1 MENVFK
7 ALSKE
12 YNAVKDKQDEDLIE
26 KKELLGEVV
35 DYVNSMKWL
44 SRTPVKKKI
53 TFFIKS
59 GYDYEALCTEF
70 NISYESAKNS
80 VKWASKQL
88 KSKIGEHT
96 VKLIRDGYISEARDA
111 FYVGT
116 GQISRDNLFLS
127 DIARVLPE
135 SKFSA
140 AYDLQD
146 CLSELEFLRKISL
159 DYIKKLTKKVDKSKL
174 AYLLSLIE
182 GSSRKATWLRPYII
196 DMLMGYMNIEELLVM
211 EEKIKEEKNIY

>member
-1 MENVFK
+1 MENIFK

-26 KKELLGEVV
+26 KKELLVEVV

-80 VKWASKQL
+80 VKWAAKQL
-88 KSKIGEHT
+88 KAKIGEHT

>member
-1 MENVFK
+1 MENIFK

-26 KKELLGEVV
+26 KKELLVEVV

-70 NISYESAKNS
+70 GISYESAKNS

-196 DMLMGYMNIEELLVM
+196 DMLMGYMKIEELLVM
-211 EEKIKEEKNIY
+211 EEKIKEENNIY

>member
-1 MENVFK
+1 MESIFK
-7 ALSKE
+7 ALSRE
-12 YNAVKDKQDEDLIE
+12 YNAVKDSQDENLQD
-26 KKELLGEVV
+26 KKELLRELV

-44 SRTPVKKKI
+44 SRTPAKKKI
-53 TFFIKS
+53 SFFIKS
-59 GYDYEALCTEF
+59 GYDYDAFCAEF
-70 NISYESAKNS
+70 NISYEAAKNS

-88 KSKIGEHT
+88 KAKIGEHT
-96 VKLIRDGYISEARDA
+96 LELIRDGYIKEASDA

-116 GQISRDNLFLS
+116 GQISRENLFLS
-127 DIARVLPE
+127 DIAKVLPE

-146 CLSELEFLRKISL
+146 CLTELVYLRKISL
-159 DYIKKLTKKVDKSKL
+159 DYIEKHARKVDKNKL

-182 GSSRKATWLRPYII
+182 GRSRKAMWLRPYII
-196 DMLMGYMNIEELLVM
+196 DMLMGYMKIEDLLLA

>member
-1 MENVFK
+1 MENIFK

-26 KKELLGEVV
+26 KKELLVEVV

-96 VKLIRDGYISEARDA
+96 VKLIRDGYISEARDS

-116 GQISRDNLFLS
+116 GQISRENLFLS

-182 GSSRKATWLRPYII
+182 GDSKKGVWLRPYLI
-196 DMLMGYMNIEELLVM
+196 DMLMGYMKIEELLVM

>member
-1 MENVFK
+1 MENIFK

-12 YNAVKDKQDEDLIE
+12 YNAVKDKQDDDLIE
-26 KKELLGEVV
+26 KKELLVEVV

-44 SRTPVKKKI
+44 ARASAKKKI

-59 GYDYEALCTEF
+59 GYDYDALCTEF

-116 GQISRDNLFLS
+116 GQIARDNLFLS
-127 DIARVLPE
+127 DIAKVLPE

-140 AYDLQD
+140 AYDLKD
-146 CLSELEFLRKISL
+146 CLTELEFLRKISL
-159 DYIKKLTKKVDKSKL
+159 DYIKKLTKEVDKSKL

-182 GSSRKATWLRPYII
+182 GNSRKATWLRPYII
-196 DMLMGYMNIEELLVM
+196 DMLMGYMNIEELLVV

>member
-1 MENVFK
+1 MENIFK

-26 KKELLGEVV
+26 KKELLVEVV

-70 NISYESAKNS
+70 DISYESAKNS

-88 KSKIGEHT
+88 KSKIGVHT

-196 DMLMGYMNIEELLVM
+196 DMLMGYMKIEELLVM

>member
-1 MENVFK
+1 MESIFK
-7 ALSKE
+7 ALSRE
-12 YNAVKDKQDEDLIE
+12 YNAVRDIQDENLQD
-26 KKELLGEVV
+26 KKELLSEVV

-44 SRTPVKKKI
+44 SRTPAKKKI
-53 TFFIKS
+53 AFFIKS

-70 NISYESAKNS
+70 DISYESAKNS

-96 VKLIRDGYISEARDA
+96 IKLIRDGYISEARDA

-116 GQISRDNLFLS
+116 GQISRENLFLS
-127 DIARVLPE
+127 DIARILPE

-146 CLSELEFLRKISL
+146 CLTELVYLSKISL
-159 DYIKKLTKKVDKSKL
+159 DYIEKLAKKVDKHKL

-196 DMLMGYMNIEELLVM
+196 DMLMGYMKIEELLVM
-211 EEKIKEEKNIY
+211 EEKIKEENNIY

>member
-1 MENVFK
+1 MENIFK

-26 KKELLGEVV
+26 KKELLVEVV

-196 DMLMGYMNIEELLVM
+196 DMLMGYMKIEELLVM
-211 EEKIKEEKNIY
+211 EEKIKEENNIY

>member
-1 MENVFK
+1 MENIFK

-44 SRTPVKKKI
+44 ARTSAKKKI

-70 NISYESAKNS
+70 DISYESAKNS

>member
-1 MENVFK
+1 MENIFK

-26 KKELLGEVV
+26 KKELLVEVV

-70 NISYESAKNS
+70 GISYESAKNS

-196 DMLMGYMNIEELLVM
+196 DMLMGYMKIEELLVM

>member
-1 MENVFK
+1 MENIFK

-26 KKELLGEVV
+26 KKELLVEVV

-96 VKLIRDGYISEARDA
+96 LKLIRDGYISEARDA

-196 DMLMGYMNIEELLVM
+196 DMLMGYMKIEELLVM
-211 EEKIKEEKNIY
+211 EEKIKEENNIY

>member
-1 MENVFK
+1 MENIFK

-26 KKELLGEVV
+26 KKELLVEVV

-44 SRTPVKKKI
+44 SRTPAKKKI
-53 TFFIKS
+53 AFFIKS
-59 GYDYEALCTEF
+59 GYDYNALCAEYD
-70 NISYESAKNS
+70 ISYESAKNS

-116 GQISRDNLFLS
+116 GQISRENLFLS

-146 CLSELEFLRKISL
+146 CLSELVYLRKISL
-159 DYIKKLTKKVDKSKL
+159 NYIERHAEKVNLNKL
-174 AYLLSLIE
+174 AHLLSLIE
-182 GSSRKATWLRPYII
+182 GSSKKAVWLRPYLI
-196 DMLMGYMNIEELLVM
+196 DMLMGYMKIEELLSV
-211 EEKIKEEKNIY
+211 EEKIKEENNIY

>member
-1 MENVFK
+1 MENIFK

-26 KKELLGEVV
+26 KKELLVEVV

-116 GQISRDNLFLS
+116 GQISRENLFLS

-146 CLSELEFLRKISL
+146 CLSELVYLRKISL
-159 DYIKKLTKKVDKSKL
+159 NYIEKHAKNVDKTKL

-182 GSSRKATWLRPYII
+182 GDSKKAVWLRPYLI
-196 DMLMGYMNIEELLVM
+196 DMLMGYMKIEELLSV
-211 EEKIKEEKNIY
+211 EEKIKEENNIY

>member
-1 MENVFK
+1 MENIFK

-12 YNAVKDKQDEDLIE
+12 YNDVKDKQDEDLIE
-26 KKELLGEVV
+26 KKELLVEVV

-196 DMLMGYMNIEELLVM
+196 DMLMGYMKIEELLVM
-211 EEKIKEEKNIY
+211 EEKIKEENNIY

>member
-1 MENVFK
+1 MENIFK

-26 KKELLGEVV
+26 KKELLVEVV

-96 VKLIRDGYISEARDA
+96 LKLIRDGYISEARDA

-140 AYDLQD
+140 VYDLQD

-196 DMLMGYMNIEELLVM
+196 DMLMGYMKIEELLVM
-211 EEKIKEEKNIY
+211 EEKIKQEKNIY

>member
-1 MENVFK
+1 M
-7 ALSKE
+7 
-12 YNAVKDKQDEDLIE
+12 
-26 KKELLGEVV
+26 
-35 DYVNSMKWL
+35 
-44 SRTPVKKKI
+44 
-53 TFFIKS
+53 
-59 GYDYEALCTEF
+59 
-70 NISYESAKNS
+70 
-80 VKWASKQL
+80 

-182 GSSRKATWLRPYII
+182 GNSRKATWLRPYII
-196 DMLMGYMNIEELLVM
+196 DMLMGYMKIEELLVM
-211 EEKIKEEKNIY
+211 EEKIKEENNIY

>member
-1 MENVFK
+1 MESIFK
-7 ALSKE
+7 ALLKE

-26 KKELLGEVV
+26 KKELLSEVV

-80 VKWASKQL
+80 VKWAAKQL
-88 KSKIGEHT
+88 KAKIGEHT

-116 GQISRDNLFLS
+116 GQISRDNLFIS

-196 DMLMGYMNIEELLVM
+196 DMLMGYMKIEELLVM
-211 EEKIKEEKNIY
+211 EEKIKEENNIY

>member
-1 MENVFK
+1 MENIFK

-26 KKELLGEVV
+26 KKELLVEVV

-96 VKLIRDGYISEARDA
+96 LKLIRDGYISEARDA

-196 DMLMGYMNIEELLVM
+196 DMLMGYMKIEELLVV
-211 EEKIKEEKNIY
+211 EEKIKEENNIY